1 MFDWINGITAD
12 ATTAFRAVV
21 FLAAAV
27 IFFVV
32 AAKVRFAMATTII
45 TGIACGLAMFLA
57 AGGGEWVMGLIQT
70 ETVDAIGVTILQIAA
85 PADALVLNETTT
97 AAGDTVYRLVA

>member
-1 MFDWINGITAD
+1 MRRLLSGRSCF
-12 ATTAFRAVV
+12 
-21 FLAAAV
+21 AAAV

-70 ETVDAIGVTILQIAA
+70 ETVDAIGVTIHQIASGGRPGA
-85 PADALVLNETTT
+85 QRDHHR
-97 AAGDTVYRLVA
+97 GHDTVYRLVA

>member
-45 TGIACGLAMFLA
+45 TGIACGLAMFL
-57 AGGGEWVMGLIQT
+57 VMQHTDIGQKVLMRQYGV
-70 ETVDAIGVTILQIAA
+70 ETPPA
-85 PADALVLNETTT
+85 P
-97 AAGDTVYRLVA
+97 

>member
-1 MFDWINGITAD
+1 MFDWINGIVAD
-12 ATTAFRAVV
+12 GTTAFRAIV

-70 ETVDAIGVTILQIAA
+70 ETVDAIGVS
-85 PADALVLNETTT
+85 
-97 AAGDTVYRLVA
+97 VYRLVA

>member
-32 AAKVRFAMATTII
+32 AAKVTDPDLF
-45 TGIACGLAMFLA
+45 FLRN
-57 AGGGEWVMGLIQT
+57 
-70 ETVDAIGVTILQIAA
+70 
-85 PADALVLNETTT
+85 PN
-97 AAGDTVYRLVA
+97 

>member
-45 TGIACGLAMFLA
+45 T
-57 AGGGEWVMGLIQT
+57 
-70 ETVDAIGVTILQIAA
+70 VDAPPSGVR
-85 PADALVLNETTT
+85 P
-97 AAGDTVYRLVA
+97 